1 MNGWM
6 RWQMKRWMRFLKSN
20 KMKKISVFKWLSL
33 AGLGVFVLPAL
44 ASLSVEKGV
53 LAPGGFVVLKTE
65 PESEWQFQHRTV
77 KADKTGRLL
86 VGFGRDAKLTQT
98 FKRFN
103 RHKLLE
109 KHTFKL
115 MPRHYT
121 VQRINGLPK
130 NKVTPDKVTL
140 ARIWRDIKLAKQTRR
155 IKLPTPY
162 FESGFIWPTSGIISG
177 VYGSQRILNGHPRRP
192 HLGVDIAAPK
202 GQLIVAPADGK
213 VTLAKKMELS
223 GNTLMIDHGWGL
235 RSTLMHMHKMYVKKG
250 ELVKKGQPIGEV
262 GQTGRATG
270 PHLHWGMSWFST
282 RLDPSLSLLAKPSLK
297 PGDRV
302 KSGVTTQLA
311 P

>member
-1 MNGWM
+1 M
-6 RWQMKRWMRFLKSN
+6 RLKS
-20 KMKKISVFKWLSL
+20 KQAMKKVQLKWVWTVVLGLL
-33 AGLGVFVLPAL
+33 ALPAL

-65 PESEWQFQHRTV
+65 PGSEWRFQQRTV

-98 FKRFN
+98 LKRFD
-103 RHKLLE
+103 RHKLVE
-109 KHTFKL
+109 KHTLKL
-115 MPRHYT
+115 MPRHYS
-121 VQRINGLPK
+121 VQKINGLPK
-130 NKVTPDKVTL
+130 NKVTPDKVTQG
-140 ARIWRDIKLAKQTRR
+140 RIWRDIKLAKQARR
-155 IKLPTPY
+155 LKLPTPY

-177 VYGSQRILNGHPRRP
+177 IYGSQRILNGHPRRP
-192 HLGVDIAAPK
+192 HLGVDIAAPT
-202 GQLIVAPADGK
+202 GQIIVAPADGK

-223 GNTLMIDHGWGL
+223 GNTLMVDHGWGL

-282 RLDPSLSLLAKPSLK
+282 RLDPSLSLLTKPSLK
-297 PGDRV
+297 LGDRV
-302 KSGVTTQLA
+302 KSGKYEE
-311 P
+311 